1 MGLASLVVGLGS
13 QEAGKL
19 ALKRTRKYFAD
30 RKAAKAKAAKAKA
43 EKAADTY
50 QPPKEKTET
59 KPKPVTEP
67 GIEATESAI
76 EKRKRRERE
85 ELHGTSK

>member
-13 QEAGKL
+13 QAAGAL

-30 RKAAKAKAAKAKA
+30 KKAAKAKTTKAKA
-43 EKAADTY
+43 EKAADSY
-50 QPPKEKTET
+50 QPPAEK
-59 KPKPVTEP
+59 KEP
-67 GIEATESAI
+67 GLGATESAI
-76 EKRKRRERE
+76 EKRRRRMRE

>member
-13 QEAGKL
+13 QAAGAL

-30 RKAAKAKAAKAKA
+30 KKAAKAKAAKAKA
-43 EKAADTY
+43 EKAADSY
-50 QPPKEKTET
+50 QPPAKKKE
-59 KPKPVTEP
+59 EP
-67 GIEATESAI
+67 GIRATESAI
-76 EKRKRRERE
+76 EKRRRRQRE